1 MYELF
6 FCCYERIPRPEA
18 TKEEYIWADSVDV
31 SLIAGE
37 TWQRVAGV
45 GHREITFTCKHQAER
60 VDQKWG

>member
-1 MYELF
+1 MVHKIRFSSAEMVGLFCMYELF
-6 FCCYERIPRPEA
+6 FCCYERIPQPEA

-45 GHREITFTCKHQAER
+45 GH
-60 VDQKWG
+60 